1 MIRSSFRQRSL
12 VQWNVLSELN
22 NEDREDIKT
31 RMLLKVIMIFLLEL
45 RDKMYDLEN

>member
-1 MIRSSFRQRSL
+1 MIRSSFRQSSL

-31 RMLLKVIMIFLLEL
+31 RTLLKVIMIFLLEL
-45 RDKMYDLEN
+45 KER